1 MHYVIKVKRII
12 EDAAWTNYLDDFLV
26 AAMTKFLC
34 TVMLTEFLSIHEL
47 LGIPISL
54 EKTEWPDSLMTF
66 LGILLDGR
74 QRILAI
80 PEEKRIKALN
90 TLQNLVGHKKGTV
103 KELQS
108 LAGLFNFL
116 NKAIMPGRAF
126 TRRVYS
132 ILNLLKSLVF
142 CFNLLMAVGTY
153 SSSSHYLAI
162 TL

>member
-12 EDAAWTNYLDDFLV
+12 EDAALTNYLDDFFV

-34 TVMLTEFLSIHEL
+34 TVMLTEFLSMCEL

-54 EKTEWPDSLMTF
+54 EKTEWPDNLMIF

-90 TLQNLVGHKKGTV
+90 TLQNLVGHKKGNV

-116 NKAIMPGRAF
+116 NKAIMPGGGLHKKG
-126 TRRVYS
+126 V
-132 ILNLLKSLVF
+132 L
-142 CFNLLMAVGTY
+142 
-153 SSSSHYLAI
+153 HLAPS
-162 TL
+162 